1 MGNLKEYLWLIII
14 LGLGILIAFIAVFIN
29 YFKKTLKSQ
38 NQFFQDQVKKRNG
51 NLNKGLP
58 FGFQFLYQKIPI
70 KVYILSGRFI
80 LEAQYAL
87 SENPS
92 MLIIKQYPLSR
103 FFNYSPGKKRV
114 LFNSSFDQGYS
125 IQGKDEAWISNVFSE
140 KIQENMLKSNIGRLS
155 IKRKI
160 LKAQFRVLRLKD
172 IEKIDH
178 SIDVCLEV
186 LDSILESDN
195 KRDATLI

>member
-1 MGNLKEYLWLIII
+1 MEEYLWLIII
-14 LGLGILIAFIAVFIN
+14 LGLGILIALITVFIN
-29 YFKKTLKSQ
+29 YFKKLLKSQ

-51 NLNKGLP
+51 NLSKGVP
-58 FGFQFLYQKIPI
+58 FGFQFLYLDIPI
-70 KVYILSGRFI
+70 KVYVLSGSFI
-80 LEAQYAL
+80 LEAQYAM

-92 MLIIKQYPLSR
+92 VLIIKQYPLSR

-114 LFNSSFDQGYS
+114 LFNPSFDQGYS

-155 IKRKI
+155 IKREI
-160 LKAQFRVLRLKD
+160 LKAQFGVLRIKD

-186 LDSILESDN
+186 LDSILKSDN
-195 KRDATLI
+195 KR